1 MSVPLRAGRDLGKRY
16 RMRGRTVVALRGV
29 SLVLRAGA
37 SVGLVGES
45 GSGKSTLGRILTG
58 LESPTT
64 GQISF
69 QRRDLGALDR
79 QQRRDFRRRVQ
90 YVFQDPLGALNPRK
104 RVRDSLGAPLRDLLA
119 LRGADRECRAGE
131 LLEAVGPTR
140 EFLPRYPHQLSGSQA
155 QRVAIAWALAPE
167 PDVLVLDEPVSTLD
181 VSVQAQIL
189 ERLRTLRRELGL
201 APLFISHDLA
211 VMEQVCDEVAVLY
224 RGELVE
230 QGDRCQVL
238 REPEHL
244 YTRTLLRA
252 VPVPGRGL
260 SLPLPRGAENG
271 TGFAT

>member
-1 MSVPLRAGRDLGKRY
+1 MSMPLLAGRALGKRY
-16 RMRGRTVVALRGV
+16 RIRGRTVVALRGV

-64 GQISF
+64 GQVSF
-69 QRRDLGALDR
+69 QGRDLGALDR

-119 LRGADRECRAGE
+119 LRSADRECRAGE
-131 LLEAVGPTR
+131 LLEAVGLTR
-140 EFLPRYPHQLSGSQA
+140 DFLLRYPHELSGGQA
-155 QRVAIAWALAPE
+155 QRVAIARALAPG
-167 PDVLVLDEPVSTLD
+167 PDVLVLDEPVSALD

-201 APLFISHDLA
+201 ALLFISHDLA
-211 VMEQVCDEVAVLY
+211 VVEQVCDEVAVLY

-230 QGDRCQVL
+230 QGNRRRVL
-238 REPEHL
+238 REPEHV

-252 VPVPGRGL
+252 IPVPGRGL
-260 SLPLPRGAENG
+260 SLPLPGSAENG
-271 TGFAT
+271 TG